1 MINGKANT
9 IMIQNSASVLYITIA
24 LIVAT
29 IVQAI
34 VNLVMGYF
42 SDKTGRKPVTIA
54 LAIINAISMT
64 VFFFYVAGIEALKS
78 SDFSLAGFGVS
89 IFSGTCFGL
98 ALASY
103 MCLFDQIG
111 LIVAESCTTK
121 YRSTVMGCTSF
132 FRIGSVIAIIAQAVL
147 AIALVPTA
155 YVCYLLSIPFV
166 IGSCVLIMLKVKET
180 KGLSIKTI
188 DADFE

>member
-64 VFFFYVAGIEALKS
+64 VFFL
-78 SDFSLAGFGVS
+78 LR
-89 IFSGTCFGL
+89 CR
-98 ALASY
+98 
-103 MCLFDQIG
+103 
-111 LIVAESCTTK
+111 
-121 YRSTVMGCTSF
+121 YRSVKIKRF
-132 FRIGSVIAIIAQAVL
+132 FTCWL
-147 AIALVPTA
+147 WCK
-155 YVCYLLSIPFV
+155 YF
-166 IGSCVLIMLKVKET
+166 
-180 KGLSIKTI
+180 
-188 DADFE
+188 